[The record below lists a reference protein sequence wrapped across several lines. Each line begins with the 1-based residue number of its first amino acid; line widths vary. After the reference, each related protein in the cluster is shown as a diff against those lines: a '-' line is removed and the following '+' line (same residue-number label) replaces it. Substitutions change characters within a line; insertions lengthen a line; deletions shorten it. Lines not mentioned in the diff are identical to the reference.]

1 MLAPKPTIVL
11 PLLLLIFASCTST
24 DTPPVPNNAASEELK
39 TVFDEF
45 QKNYSNHSA
54 AYELIARVKTLA
66 EEEGNQ
72 EYLAKYYAGL
82 GYLQHVNKQYNDAIL
97 AYQQA
102 LPIYQSL
109 GDSLRQG
116 WVLNNLGDIYRVS
129 SMPKQAFKYFSQAES
144 LYKSI
149 GRQDKL
155 IGLYENFTLIYL
167 DGKLYDIAQ
176 KYIDKG
182 LSISDSLGDKNGKYN
197 YHNLQGELHLRKENY
212 LDARSSFINALNFIS
227 NTSNSIY
234 AFVCGNIAETYLG
247 EKNPDAA
254 EEWIT
259 KAMQVKENIENADI
273 RPNLNY
279 LGIYHAQKGNY
290 EKALNLFDQVVRLS
304 EEDLLE
310 KELGV
315 AIENSNNIY
324 NTQSNLRTD
333 DSFKQTLH
341 YSDIL
346 RRSNELLLE
355 LQTQLNIL
363 YNQSLVKQG
372 EADYAKLEEQKQIAR
387 EKAITHM
394 LYGGAIT
401 LSIVL
406 IIGSAVYYRKRLK
419 RMWEE
424 RERIRKEQE
433 EYRNENSVQKHTI
446 DKLEKCTRA
455 IKEAIAESGLN

>member
-11 PLLLLIFASCTST
+11 PLLLLIFASCTNT
-24 DTPPVPNNAASEELK
+24 DTPPVPNNVASEELK

-45 QKNYSNHSA
+45 QKNYNNHSE

-66 EEEGNQ
+66 EEEGNR
-72 EYLAKYYAGL
+72 EYLAKYYAGF
-82 GYLQHVNKQYNDAIL
+82 GYLQHIDKQYNEAVL

-102 LPIYQSL
+102 LIIYNLL

-116 WVLNNLGDIYRVS
+116 WVLNNLGDIYRVTY
-129 SMPKQAFKYFSQAES
+129 MPEQALSFFNRAET
-144 LYKSI
+144 LYEEI

-155 IGLYENFTLIYL
+155 TGLYENIGLTFLDHSNYEAAESYL
-167 DGKLYDIAQ
+167 QKGLYFSEEYGNNEKITVFNNLFGKLHFKQGHYEEARKRYLKALDFVKSELQ
-176 KYIDKG
+176 K
-182 LSISDSLGDKNGKYN
+182 
-197 YHNLQGELHLRKENY
+197 
-212 LDARSSFINALNFIS
+212 AFI
-227 NTSNSIY
+227 Y
-234 AFVCGNIAETYLG
+234 GNIGETYLL

-290 EKALNLFDQVVRLS
+290 EKALSLFDQVVRLS

-324 NTQSNLRTD
+324 NTQSSLRTD

-346 RRSNELLLE
+346 RRSNALLME
-355 LQTQLNIL
+355 LQEQLNIL
-363 YNQSLVKQG
+363 YNQSLVKKG
-372 EADYAKLEEQKQIAR
+372 EADFAEIKKQKQIAR

>member
-1 MLAPKPTIVL
+1 MLVPKPTIVL
-11 PLLLLIFASCTST
+11 PILLLIFASCTDKGTS
-24 DTPPVPNNAASEELK
+24 PAPKNVASEELK
-39 TVFDEF
+39 AVFDEF
-45 QKNYSNHSA
+45 QKKYNNHSE
-54 AYELIARVKTLA
+54 AYELITRVKTLA

-72 EYLAKYYAGL
+72 EYLAKYYAGF
-82 GYLQHVNKQYNDAIL
+82 GYLQHIDKQYNEAVL
-97 AYQQA
+97 AYQHA
-102 LPIYQSL
+102 LIIYNLL

-116 WVLNNLGDIYRVS
+116 WVLNNLGDIYRVTY
-129 SMPKQAFKYFSQAES
+129 MPEQALSFFNRAET
-144 LYKSI
+144 LYEEI

-155 IGLYENFTLIYL
+155 TGLYENIGLTFLDHSNYEAAESYL
-167 DGKLYDIAQ
+167 QKGLYFSEEYDNNEKITVFNNIFGKLHFKQGQYEEARKRYLKALDFVKSELQ
-176 KYIDKG
+176 K
-182 LSISDSLGDKNGKYN
+182 
-197 YHNLQGELHLRKENY
+197 
-212 LDARSSFINALNFIS
+212 AFI
-227 NTSNSIY
+227 Y
-234 AFVCGNIAETYLG
+234 GNIGETYLL

-315 AIENSNNIY
+315 AMENSNNIY
-324 NTQSNLRTD
+324 NTQSSLRTD

-346 RRSNELLLE
+346 RRSNALLME
-355 LQTQLNIL
+355 LQEQLNIL
-363 YNQSLVKQG
+363 YSQSLVKKG
-372 EADYAKLEEQKQIAR
+372 EADFAEIKKQKQIAR